1 MKKFGFLAFVGLLF
15 LASFVQ
21 AEDTP
26 TEDELQPDTVE
37 DDLGAAREGELKN
50 TTLRLVQ
57 KIMYISQEWMRIH
70 SKIASW

>member
-1 MKKFGFLAFVGLLF
+1 MKKFGLLALVGLLF

-37 DDLGAAREGELKN
+37 DDLGAAREGELKC
-50 TTLRLVQ
+50 TTYLETDIKCLYQ
-57 KIMYISQEWMRIH
+57 KHRARYFQ
-70 SKIASW
+70 